1 MRGLRL
7 KFTKDNPLTLSRR
20 FEDALAYA
28 TVIHAGQLRKG
39 GQYGVSQQILTDS
52 ARDNLDIF
60 WLKDTLEDSAN
71 LAGLSSLPGF
81 PRHTRSLGASRRK
94 VAAAFLRAANANP
107 DIIAAE

>member
-1 MRGLRL
+1 MRTPVRKWETRVVSKRSTFELDEKSATG
-7 KFTKDNPLTLSRR
+7 KDES
-20 FEDALAYA
+20 
-28 TVIHAGQLRKG
+28 
-39 GQYGVSQQILTDS
+39 
-52 ARDNLDIF
+52 
-60 WLKDTLEDSAN
+60 LEDSAN

>member
-71 LAGLSSLPGF
+71 L
-81 PRHTRSLGASRRK
+81 HD
-94 VAAAFLRAANANP
+94 P
-107 DIIAAE
+107 DIIAAEIVEDLQAALAQFAEWSEWDERHRR